1 MQYGSQ
7 YDAALH
13 VLLWEML
20 TKLEK
25 MLPVPDL
32 KQVFSVLPLP
42 MRHSTT
48 TYCMFITK
56 QAVITDCNLAR
67 RRPFCGGMRSNLSRG
82 TELDLQAVQKFRTN
96 QGAM

>member
-1 MQYGSQ
+1 MVVLLQEVFPVQYGSQ

-48 TYCMFITK
+48 TYVHNNEGC
-56 QAVITDCNLAR
+56 DYRLRPGLAP
-67 RRPFCGGMRSNLSRG
+67 PFLWRNALNPQPR
-82 TELDLQAVQKFRTN
+82 N
-96 QGAM
+96 